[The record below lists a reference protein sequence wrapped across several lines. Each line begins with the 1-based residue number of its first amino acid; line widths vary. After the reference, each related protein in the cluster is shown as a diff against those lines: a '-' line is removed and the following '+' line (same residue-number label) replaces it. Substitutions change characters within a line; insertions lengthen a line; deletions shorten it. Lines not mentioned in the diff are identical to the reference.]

1 MQKIKNTHCV
11 DPEKNASQTDGQ
23 TERWKGEQD

>member
-11 DPEKNASQTDGQ
+11 DPEKNGSQTDGQ
-23 TERWKGEQD
+23 TERWKDEQD